1 MSMLWQWL
9 ATPLSGSATHGVE
22 PWLYWHARWMVLA
35 WGILLPLGALVAR
48 YFKVLPTQNWPTNL
62 DNTGWWHAHRS
73 LQWLGMVLASL
84 GLYFV
89 WDREVGTVGL
99 AKWHAWAGWMLLGM
113 GGLQVLGGIL
123 RGSKGGPTSL
133 QLRGDHYDMTTYRVW
148 FEHIHKG
155 MGWLSVFLAI
165 VVIGLGMLL
174 ADVPRWMP
182 MVMVIWWAGL
192 LALAWRWQTK
202 GRCIDTYQ
210 AIWGP
215 DPRHPGNRVPPIGW
229 GIRRPLNTQ
238 HHGKP

>member
-1 MSMLWQWL
+1 
-9 ATPLSGSATHGVE
+9 
-22 PWLYWHARWMVLA
+22 
-35 WGILLPLGALVAR
+35 
-48 YFKVLPTQNWPTNL
+48 
-62 DNTGWWHAHRS
+62 
-73 LQWLGMVLASL
+73 
-84 GLYFV
+84 
-89 WDREVGTVGL
+89 
-99 AKWHAWAGWMLLGM
+99 
-113 GGLQVLGGIL
+113 
-123 RGSKGGPTSL
+123 
-133 QLRGDHYDMTTYRVW
+133 MTTYRVW
-148 FEHIHKG
+148 FERIHKG
-155 MGWLSVFLAI
+155 MGWMSVFLAI

-192 LALAWRWQTK
+192 LALAWRWQKK